1 MAVLGAGSLLPK
13 DLLAL
18 EPSERELVAS
28 MFGKDFIWG
37 TATASYQIEGAW
49 NVDGK
54 GESIWDHFTHNT
66 KKIHNRDTGDVACDF
81 YHRYPQD
88 IELMR
93 QLNFKASRFSIG
105 WPRILP
111 DGTGQ
116 VNQKG
121 IDFYNRVI
129 DKCLETGV
137 DPWVTCYHWD
147 LPQKLQEKGGWE
159 NRDILGWFE
168 EFVTL
173 CAKNFGDRVK
183 NWMVFNEPAS
193 FVTIG
198 HLLGIHAPGKF
209 GFGHFIPALHHANL
223 CHGIGGRVLKD
234 LVPDSN
240 VGTCHSCSPIHAH
253 KDKNRHHE
261 VVARADAMF
270 NRIYIE
276 PTLGLG
282 YPTDVVPKLRRI
294 EKYMKPEDEKNMP
307 FDFDFIGLQ
316 YYQRAVVKPLFFVPA
331 VHGINVKAKEL
342 GHEITEM
349 GWEVYPEGIYEIIK
363 QFSKYEKIKK
373 IYITENGSAFKDE
386 VNGNEVNDVKRLQY
400 YKDHLAQVLKAKNEG
415 IDIGGYFCWSFMDNF
430 EWAEGFRP
438 RFGLVHVDYETQKRT
453 IKNSGKWFSEFLLK

>member
-1 MAVLGAGSLLPK
+1 MSIIGTGALMPGSLM
-13 DLLAL
+13 AL
-18 EPSERELVAS
+18 TKNEQELVAS

-49 NVDGK
+49 NIDGK

-66 KKIHNRDTGDVACDF
+66 KKVHNRDNGDVACDF

-93 QLNFKASRFSIG
+93 QLNFKASRFSIA
-105 WPRILP
+105 WSRILP
-111 DGTGQ
+111 EGSGQ

-159 NRDILGWFE
+159 NRDILGWFGE
-168 EFVTL
+168 YVEL

-209 GFGHFIPALHHANL
+209 GFGHFLPALHHSNL
-223 CHGIGGRVLKD
+223 CHGIGGRILKD
-234 LVPDSN
+234 LVADSN
-240 VGTCHSCSPIHAH
+240 VGTCHSCSPIHPA
-253 KDKNRHHE
+253 KDKDSHHE
-261 VVARADAMF
+261 VVKRADAMF

-276 PTLGLG
+276 PTLGMG
-282 YPTDVVPKLRRI
+282 YPTNVVPKLRKI
-294 EKYMKPEDEKNMP
+294 EKYTRPEDEKNMP

-331 VHGINVKAKEL
+331 IHGINVKPEKL
-342 GHEITEM
+342 SDNITEM
-349 GWEVYPEGIYEIIK
+349 GWEVYPEGIYQIIK
-363 QFSKYEKIKK
+363 QFSKYQKIKK
-373 IYITENGSAFKDE
+373 IYITENGSAFPDQV
-386 VNGNEVNDVKRLQY
+386 VNGEINDTKRLQF

-415 IDIGGYFCWSFMDNF
+415 VDIGGYFCWSFMDNF
-430 EWAEGFRP
+430 EWAEGYKP

-453 IKNSGKWFSEFLLK
+453 IKNSGKWFSEFLMK